1 LKGFASNKGRN
12 FQKKRNGW
20 QRFACQPFCLSAP
33 NGQRRY
39 HACLAVPAASVTT
52 AATVKPATA
61 AVKATTTVETAAA
74 MESATT
80 AMESATMEATAMEAF
95 TAESTTV
102 ETLATEAATKAA
114 IEATAT
120 VEAAMKAAIKEP
132 ISVPEAKAPPG
143 SGADEDAAL
152 KPVRAVIAVGGAGV
166 RIIIVVTISA
176 GGWAVIDRPSKS
188 NAEGD
193 ALGVRVRSREE
204 TDTESNAE

>member
-1 LKGFASNKGRN
+1 LKRFASNKGRN

-39 HACLAVPAASVTT
+39 HACLAVPAASVAT

-74 MESATT
+74 MESAT
-80 AMESATMEATAMEAF
+80 MESTAMEAF
-95 TAESTTV
+95 TAESTSV

-120 VEAAMKAAIKEP
+120 IEAAMKAAIKEP
-132 ISVPEAKAPPG
+132 VSVPEAKAPPG

-152 KPVRAVIAVGGAGV
+152 KPIRAVIAVGSAGV

>member
-52 AATVKPATA
+52 AA
-61 AVKATTTVETAAA
+61 TVETAAA

-176 GGWAVIDRPSKS
+176 GGWAVIDRPSKP

-204 TDTESNAE
+204 ADTESNAE

>member
-1 LKGFASNKGRN
+1 LLASRSV
-12 FQKKRNGW
+12 FPRRMDNG
-20 QRFACQPFCLSAP
+20 A
-33 NGQRRY
+33 Y

-61 AVKATTTVETAAA
+61 ATVKPATAAVKATTTVETAAT

-80 AMESATMEATAMEAF
+80 ATESATMESTAMEAF
-95 TAESTTV
+95 TAESAAV
-102 ETLATEAATKAA
+102 EALAAEAATKAA
-114 IEATAT
+114 IETT
-120 VEAAMKAAIKEP
+120 TTIEAAMKAAIKEA

-166 RIIIVVTISA
+166 RIIIVVAISA

-188 NAEGD
+188 NAEGN

-204 TDTESNAE
+204 KDAEKNTE